1 MGSPSL
7 TSIIIEK
14 KNNMFVQVMYFLK
27 KRKEKYSQNI
37 VGKWVPKIKICQY
50 YFFRS
55 IGGKKSVKLDLK
67 SFPQFIE

>member
-37 VGKWVPKIKICQY
+37 VGKWVCVCQ
-50 YFFRS
+50 
-55 IGGKKSVKLDLK
+55 KSKFVSTTFLEALEAKN
-67 SFPQFIE
+67 P